1 MFKVIKKDTGTK
13 ARLGVF
19 KTQSNEFSTP
29 CFFPVATQATVKGL
43 SPQQLQEIGIDGLLV
58 NAYHLFLRPGVEVIK
73 KSGGLHSFMGF
84 NKTIISDSGGYQIFS
99 LERLRKVSDQG
110 VEFQSHIDGK
120 PFFLTPEEVIRIQ
133 LDLGSDI
140 VVPLDECVKYPVS
153 YEGAREAME
162 RSLNWAKR
170 AKDYFDK
177 HNRGNRLFWGI
188 IQGST
193 YQDLRGTC
201 IEQLL
206 ALGLEALCIGGLS
219 VGEPLDLRYNILSF
233 ISDKVADEYLRY
245 FMGYGK
251 PEDIL
256 EAVSLGVDLFDCVV
270 PTRFGRT
277 GTAFTSRGEVTV
289 RNAAYSQDQ
298 EPLDQ
303 DCSCYTCSNFSRA
316 YLRHLIN
323 VKEMSGIQLITYHNV
338 FWYKNFMVKIRSAI
352 EKGELSGFKKEFL
365 NKFNSSEDNDN

>member
-1 MFKVIKKDTGTK
+1 MFKIIKKDTGTK

-140 VVPLDECVKYPVS
+140 VVPLDECVKYPTS
-153 YEGAREAME
+153 YERARKAME
-162 RSLNWAKR
+162 RSLDWASR
-170 AKDYFDK
+170 GKDYFDQ

-193 YQDLRGTC
+193 YQDLRGAC
-201 IEQLL
+201 IERLL

-219 VGEPLDLRYNILSF
+219 VGEPVDLRYNILSF
-233 ISDKVADEYLRY
+233 INDKVAEKHLRY

-277 GTAFTSRGEVTV
+277 GTAFTSRGEITV

-303 DCSCYTCSNFSRA
+303 DCSCYTCGNFSRA

-323 VKEMSGIQLITYHNV
+323 VKEMSGVQLVTYHNV
-338 FWYKNFMVKIRSAI
+338 FWYKDFMVKIRAAI
-352 EKGELSGFKKEFL
+352 ESGELLKFKKDFL
-365 NKFNSSEDNDN
+365 DKFRSTGDNDN